1 MIFWDLCQTNNENLF
16 TIERIRSRAGASIFF
31 MWIKV
36 FYWMRLFRSSG
47 YYITLIL
54 QTINDIKIF
63 MGLVGLIL
71 IAFANVFFLL
81 QMNVKPGE
89 EDIVTAYTTQKMI
102 DSFIAMYMM
111 ALGDFNYGGFTT
123 YAYSG
128 EVWAFFIFGTFICL
142 IVFMN
147 MLIAIM
153 GNTFSAVMD
162 AQVETSL
169 LENLHL
175 IFDHIWLLDLN
186 EEFKNMKYIIRVHP
200 DVHHADDGI
209 NISDQI
215 TEMTNVLTKRVDIQ
229 NLNILK
235 RIEAFEKNTRTLQKN
250 QTQKQMNLK
259 IMMADQAVE
268 IKKLQTELHNVVHF
282 LHEGKFKH
290 EVDHSHSHLKE
301 ES

>member
-1 MIFWDLCQTNNENLF
+1 
-16 TIERIRSRAGASIFF
+16 

-81 QMNVKPGE
+81 QLNVKPGE
-89 EDIVTAYTTQKMI
+89 DDIVIVYSGNKVI
-102 DSFIAMYMM
+102 DSLIAMYML
-111 ALGDFNYGGFTT
+111 ALGDFNYGGFTN
-123 YAYSG
+123 YEYVG
-128 EVWAFFIFGTFICL
+128 EVWIFFIFGTFICL

-153 GNTFSAVMD
+153 GNTFASVMD

-175 IFDHIWLLDLN
+175 IFDHIWLLDLSK
-186 EEFKNMKYIIRVHP
+186 EF
-200 DVHHADDGI
+200 
-209 NISDQI
+209 
-215 TEMTNVLTKRVDIQ
+215 
-229 NLNILK
+229 
-235 RIEAFEKNTRTLQKN
+235 
-250 QTQKQMNLK
+250 
-259 IMMADQAVE
+259 
-268 IKKLQTELHNVVHF
+268 
-282 LHEGKFKH
+282 
-290 EVDHSHSHLKE
+290 
-301 ES
+301 